1 MSTRERTGVRDLAY
15 SSWHRADNLRR
26 LIGLRE
32 AHSCAVID
40 IDWCEYCNTCKH
52 PLALIE
58 TQRSRS
64 VPKAAN
70 VTRCLANLA
79 GLRAYSVSFWMDGD
93 GPMTFRVQLI
103 APEFGPVVDLS
114 EAEYAELL
122 LNLRTM
128 HDCQSVRHMRIEVA
142 S

>member
-40 IDWCEYCNTCKH
+40 IDWCEYRNTCQH
-52 PLALIE
+52 PLAP
-58 TQRSRS
+58 
-64 VPKAAN
+64 VPQAAD
-70 VTRCLANLA
+70 VPRRLANLA
-79 GLRAYSVSFWMDGD
+79 GLRSYSVSFWMDGD